1 MVISMDKNIVLIG
14 MPGSGKTT
22 IGKILSREIGIRL
35 VDIDKY
41 IESRTGRTISQIF
54 TEGEKVF
61 REYERKAIYNISRE
75 KGIIISTGGGT
86 VKDYR
91 NVKAL
96 KENGII
102 IFIDRPIENIASN
115 ASLSKR
121 PLLKDGI
128 DRLYSLYNERYGL
141 YKKYCDFQ
149 IINDGSLKD
158 AVLKIMD
165 IMRIN

>member
-1 MVISMDKNIVLIG
+1 MVINMDKNIVLIG

-61 REYERKAIYNISRE
+61 REYERKAVYNISRE

-102 IFIDRPIENIASN
+102 IFIDRPIENIASS

-121 PLLKDGI
+121 PLLKDGV

-149 IINDGSLKD
+149 ITNDGSLKD

-165 IMRIN
+165 IIEL